1 MNQPRRYLLLLLLVT
16 IVLSLYAEGSD
27 NDTDVVEA
35 AVRPVPVVSPTTAT
49 ERSVPPPVLQPLS
62 LPVTAAV
69 PKDALFAVRDWAPP
83 PPVIPPAPPQ
93 APTAPPLPFRFMG
106 RLTEDGGKPQV
117 YLVNGD
123 QLHTV
128 REGDTID
135 GVYKV
140 QRLERSEM
148 TLVYLPLNQQQIL
161 PIGGDN

>member
-1 MNQPRRYLLLLLLVT
+1 MNRPRRYLLLLLLVT

-35 AVRPVPVVSPTTAT
+35 AVRPMPAVPPATAT
-49 ERSVPPPVLQPLS
+49 ERSAPSVLQPLS
-62 LPVTAAV
+62 LPATAAV

-83 PPVIPPAPPQ
+83 PPVIPPAPPP

-106 RLTEDGGKPQV
+106 RLAEDGGKPQV

-123 QLHTV
+123 QLYTV

-140 QRLERSEM
+140 QRLDRSEM